1 MNTPPPPPSLCTCFH
16 LRRAARQ
23 VSQIYD
29 HELAAVQLSLNEYS
43 ILRHAQ
49 RGTRLIGELADS
61 LGMDRTTLTRNLRPL
76 LGAGL
81 LRESRGE
88 DARQR
93 VIALTARGARR
104 LGSAQPHWQRAQQR
118 IDASFGAA
126 ASAGLRQTLQQ
137 LDAALRRA
145 GADA

>member
-1 MNTPPPPPSLCTCFH
+1 MSIPPPPPSTCTCFH

-29 HELAAVQLSLNEYS
+29 RELAAVELSLNEYS

-49 RGTRLIGELADS
+49 RGARLLGELAES

-76 LGAGL
+76 LSAGL
-81 LRESRGE
+81 LRQTRGE

-93 VIALTARGARR
+93 VISLTAKGERR

-126 ASAGLRQTLQQ
+126 ASAGLRQTLQR
-137 LDAALRRA
+137 LDAALRQT